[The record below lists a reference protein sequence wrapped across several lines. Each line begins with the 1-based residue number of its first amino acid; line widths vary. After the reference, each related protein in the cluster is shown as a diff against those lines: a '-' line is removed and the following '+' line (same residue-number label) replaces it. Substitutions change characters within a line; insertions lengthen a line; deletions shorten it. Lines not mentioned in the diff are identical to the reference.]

1 MTGFVGKLVVELV
14 NSDMSG
20 IWALREELSFVSV
33 VAGITVTAPVGFQT
47 DFCSV
52 PRIPFA
58 YDMLGNRAHRSGT
71 IHDRL
76 YVTHEIPRETADKVL
91 KEMLLLDG
99 VGEFEAEQFYWAVRA
114 GGGSHWGPDPVN
126 NAAADSKLAA

>member
-1 MTGFVGKLVVELV
+1 MSGFVGDLVVKLVNAEL
-14 NSDMSG
+14 SG
-20 IWALREELSFVSV
+20 IWELREILSFVSAE
-33 VAGITVTAPVGFQT
+33 AGVTITAPVGFRT

-76 YVTHEIPRETADKVL
+76 YTTHELPREMADKVL

-99 VGEFEAEQFYWAVRA
+99 VGEFEAAQFYWAVRA
-114 GGGSHWGPDPVN
+114 GGGSHWGPDPV
-126 NAAADSKLAA
+126 ASKLAA